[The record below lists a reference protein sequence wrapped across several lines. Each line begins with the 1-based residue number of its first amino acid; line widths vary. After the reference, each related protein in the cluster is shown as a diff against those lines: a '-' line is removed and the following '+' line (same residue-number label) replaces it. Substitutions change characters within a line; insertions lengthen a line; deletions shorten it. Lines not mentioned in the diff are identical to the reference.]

1 MYSLRGATR
10 EELFDSPILS
20 KTKWQARKKEK
31 LEKNMERKEK
41 KKKKEVDSWP
51 GLIGLVKLTWRKLN
65 ALGNYLQIP
74 MDMAEGMVWGSVTS
88 SPSQFLT
95 RAVQSRK
102 FISARHK
109 RVNQR
114 QSWVAEGQRVER
126 TPPESF
132 LTVGKRDELV
142 VGPWALEVE
151 ISELSD
157 QAGLCF
163 FLVQPGVIHVT
174 GGSSAWNWDFRAVL
188 VHESAKTNPPP
199 FPLIAPDSLSSSG
212 SNRVPCLSS
221 FPNTHSD
228 VPIIIIIIIKH

>member
-1 MYSLRGATR
+1 M
-10 EELFDSPILS
+10 
-20 KTKWQARKKEK
+20 EK
-31 LEKNMERKEK
+31 KEK

-65 ALGNYLQIP
+65 ALGNYLRIP

-95 RAVQSRK
+95 SSVQSKK

-114 QSWVAEGQRVER
+114 QSWVAEGQGVER
-126 TPPESF
+126 TPPKSF

-163 FLVQPGVIHVT
+163 SWCNLVSYMSQGALLPGIGTSGQCWSMNQQRLIHLHFY
-174 GGSSAWNWDFRAVL
+174 S
-188 VHESAKTNPPP
+188 
-199 FPLIAPDSLSSSG
+199 
-212 SNRVPCLSS
+212 
-221 FPNTHSD
+221 
-228 VPIIIIIIIKH
+228 